1 MTPTAETLVP
11 EQLGQAIQPL
21 LPTLPSATAA
31 DPASMAARRCPADVC
46 GGWLPVVVGTW
57 SRAVHV
63 TDQGGETHYRCI
75 RLGAPLRHGCAAQLT

>member
-46 GGWLPVVVGTW
+46 GG
-57 SRAVHV
+57 
-63 TDQGGETHYRCI
+63 
-75 RLGAPLRHGCAAQLT
+75 